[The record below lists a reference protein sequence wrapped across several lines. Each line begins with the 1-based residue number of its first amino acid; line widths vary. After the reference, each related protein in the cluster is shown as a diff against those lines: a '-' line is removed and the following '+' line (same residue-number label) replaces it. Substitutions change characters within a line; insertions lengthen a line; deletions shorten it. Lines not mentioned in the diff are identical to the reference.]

1 MLVCSC
7 TKALSDGRGIFLQDA
22 SKMAAYAHVRA
33 YPRLCAAHR
42 ACALDYGF
50 ILAALSTP
58 QGEQTQRDQKP

>member
-7 TKALSDGRGIFLQDA
+7 TKALSDGRGIFLQ
-22 SKMAAYAHVRA
+22 AAYAHVRA